1 MVGEYLTVMPD
12 EALPIPRI
20 ANSSDFN
27 VLRAVLQNKQDKLPA
42 KTVFR
47 LRELPA
53 YGLPDV
59 IFAPFL
65 MVSKLFY
72 SCVCMYH
79 PYQKAIPVRLI
90 NTDGIVPY
98 FILLLT
104 EKGREEGISDC
115 MQHIFRVQQDKEIR
129 MKISLDLSESLLR
142 RGAFGYVLVDEQ
154 EE

>member
-1 MVGEYLTVMPD
+1 MKYLTVMPD
-12 EALPIPRI
+12 KTLPIPRI

-27 VLRAVLQNKQDKLPA
+27 VLRAVLQNQQDKLPA

-47 LRELPA
+47 LRELPV

-59 IFAPFL
+59 IFAPVL

-79 PYQKAIPVRLI
+79 PYQKAIPIRLI
-90 NTDGIVPY
+90 YPDGIAPY
-98 FILLLT
+98 FILLL
-104 EKGREEGISDC
+104 EEEGKEEGISDC
-115 MQHIFRVQQDKEIR
+115 MQHIFQVQQDKKIK
-129 MKISLDLSESLLR
+129 MKISLDLLESLLR
-142 RGAFGYVLVDEQ
+142 RGAFGFVLVDGQ